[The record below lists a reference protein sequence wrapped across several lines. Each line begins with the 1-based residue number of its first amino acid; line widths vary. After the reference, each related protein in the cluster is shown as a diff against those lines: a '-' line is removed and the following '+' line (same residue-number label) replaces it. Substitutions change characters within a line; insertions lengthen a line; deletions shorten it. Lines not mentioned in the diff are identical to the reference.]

1 MKSHK
6 KLLLIIFLT
15 LNFFQLVLFNN
26 SAYSRSQTQ
35 DSEKI
40 EDRLEKIKKKGILT
54 VASSNDI
61 PISYIDLKTNEF
73 TGIDADII
81 KEAARRLGINKVEM
95 KKVSFENLLIELNS
109 VDDIDMVADGMYVTD
124 ERKKEAAFTNIWYKE
139 SEAIVTAK
147 ISKINFKE
155 NLKDAIVGAQKG
167 TAFLK
172 LAQKWKDEGYVKD
185 VVIFDNQN
193 ELLSSVNT
201 GKIDAAITD
210 SIVASYL
217 ISQDI
222 NLYLKVLSQKE
233 YKPEAPGNVAA
244 AVRKNDTTFL
254 NALNKTI
261 DEMKEDK
268 TIIKILK
275 KYGLNEDYFVLVE
288 DGHISNS

>member
-15 LNFFQLVLFNN
+15 LIFFQLVLFNN
-26 SAYSRSQTQ
+26 SAYSHSQTQ

-40 EDRLEKIKKKGILT
+40 EDRLEKIKKKGVLT

-61 PISYIDLKTNEF
+61 PISYIDPKTNEF
-73 TGIDADII
+73 IGIDADII

-95 KKVSFENLLIELNS
+95 KEVPFANLLTELNS
-109 VDDIDMVADGMYVTD
+109 VDDIDIVADGMYITD
-124 ERKKEAAFTNIWYKE
+124 DRKKEAAFTDIWYKE
-139 SEAIVTAK
+139 SEAIVTPK

-172 LAQKWKDEGYVKD
+172 LAQKWKEEGYVKD
-185 VVIFDNQN
+185 VVIFNNQN
-193 ELLSSVNT
+193 ELLSAVNA
-201 GKIDAAITD
+201 GKIDAAVTD

-217 ISQDI
+217 ISQDS

>member
-26 SAYSRSQTQ
+26 SAYGHSQTQ

-81 KEAARRLGINKVEM
+81 KEAA
-95 KKVSFENLLIELNS
+95 
-109 VDDIDMVADGMYVTD
+109 
-124 ERKKEAAFTNIWYKE
+124 FTNIWYKE

-155 NLKDAIVGAQKG
+155 NLKYAIVGAQKG

-193 ELLSSVNT
+193 ELLSAVNT

-217 ISQDI
+217 ISQDS

-233 YKPEAPGNVAA
+233 YKPEAPGNIAA
-244 AVRKNDTTFL
+244 AVRKSDTIFL

-261 DEMKEDK
+261 DEMKDDK

-275 KYGLNEDYFVLVE
+275 KYGLNEDYFVSVE
-288 DGHISNS
+288 DGHISNN